1 MTSTCQPSRSGE
13 HFHEVDLFQSHN
25 TNIKNDSFALFCK
38 QEPTDDVSPMKNES
52 LLAAID
58 LGSNSFRLEIC
69 KYSHGLIQRVAYIK
83 ETVRQG
89 SGLDENRNLSSAAM
103 DRGWECLSRFAER
116 LVGFQQP
123 QVRAVATQ
131 TLREAK
137 NSKVFL
143 EKASR
148 ILGFPIEV
156 VSGREE
162 ARLIYQ
168 GVVHLLP
175 SSNERRLII
184 DIGGRSTECI
194 LGVGTQA
201 RVLESY
207 RLGSVSSSMKYFS
220 TGDLSVQAFNKAE
233 VAAKAVLD
241 EALEAFPPNAWDVAY
256 GSSGTVAA
264 VAEALQGA
272 GWPADVVTREGLT
285 WLKETLIA
293 SGHVDKLRI
302 EGLREDRKAVIGGG
316 LSVLNAVMDLFGIHE
331 LKVTPGALRHG
342 VLYDLIEREDDEK
355 DVRTVTVKGLQ
366 KTFRVDSSQAQ
377 RVSKVACGFLKQLLP
392 AQTSSVDGARH
403 LKKLEWAA
411 QLHEIGASISHT
423 DSHKHGAYIL
433 DNTDTPGFVMHELHR
448 LSLLVLGHKGKLR
461 KLEID
466 FEDAFFIYQLLSLR
480 LAVILCHAR
489 RDPDTV
495 SMRLTLSSQIPRCFE
510 LRTEP
515 LWSQR
520 FPQSQH
526 LLQQEVLS
534 WQKTSWELRL
544 VQD

>member
-1 MTSTCQPSRSGE
+1 
-13 HFHEVDLFQSHN
+13 
-25 TNIKNDSFALFCK
+25 
-38 QEPTDDVSPMKNES
+38 MKNES

-69 KYSHGLIQRVAYIK
+69 KYSHGLIQRVSYIK

-89 SGLDENRNLSSAAM
+89 SGLDENRNLSQAAM
-103 DRGWECLSRFAER
+103 ERGWECLSRFAER
-116 LVGFQQP
+116 LAGFKHE

-137 NSKVFL
+137 NRRVFL
-143 EKASR
+143 DKASR
-148 ILGFPIEV
+148 ILGYPIEV

-168 GVVHLLP
+168 GVVHHLP

-194 LGVGTQA
+194 LGQGTHAQ
-201 RVLESY
+201 VLESY

-220 TGDLSVQAFNKAE
+220 TGELSAQAFNKAE

-241 EALEAFPPNAWDVAY
+241 EALESFPSNAWDVAY

-272 GWPADVVTREGLT
+272 GWPTDVVTREGLN
-285 WLKETLIA
+285 WLKEQLI
-293 SGHVDKLRI
+293 SLGHVDKLRL

-342 VLYDLIEREDDEK
+342 VLYDLIEREDEDK
-355 DVRTVTVKGLQ
+355 DARTLTVSGLQ
-366 KTFRVDSSQAQ
+366 KTFRVDTTQAQ
-377 RVSKVACGFLKQLLP
+377 RVRKVACGFLKQLKP
-392 AQTSSVDGARH
+392 AQTSDEGWSRYM
-403 LKKLEWAA
+403 KKLDWAA

-461 KLEID
+461 KLDID

-489 RDPDTV
+489 RDPETAA
-495 SMRLTLSSQIPRCFE
+495 MRLSLSSQVPRCLE
-510 LRTEP
+510 LKMEP

-520 FPQSQH
+520 FPQSHH
-526 LLQQEVLS
+526 LLQQEVMS

-544 VQD
+544 IQD

>member
-1 MTSTCQPSRSGE
+1 
-13 HFHEVDLFQSHN
+13 
-25 TNIKNDSFALFCK
+25 
-38 QEPTDDVSPMKNES
+38 MKNES

-89 SGLDENRNLSSAAM
+89 SGLDENRNLSSSAM

-194 LGVGTQA
+194 LGVGTEA

>member
-1 MTSTCQPSRSGE
+1 
-13 HFHEVDLFQSHN
+13 
-25 TNIKNDSFALFCK
+25 
-38 QEPTDDVSPMKNES
+38 MKNES

-69 KYSHGLIQRVAYIK
+69 KYSHGLIQRVSYIK

-89 SGLDENRNLSSAAM
+89 SGLDENRNLSNAAM
-103 DRGWECLSRFAER
+103 ERGWECLSRFAER
-116 LVGFQQP
+116 LAGFKPQ

-137 NSKVFL
+137 NRKVFL
-143 EKASR
+143 DKAHR
-148 ILGFPIEV
+148 LLGFPIEV

-175 SSNERRLII
+175 FSNERRLII

-194 LGVGTQA
+194 LGQDMNA
-201 RVLESY
+201 QVLESY

-220 TGDLSVQAFNKAE
+220 TGEFTAQAFNKAE

-264 VAEALQGA
+264 VAEALLA
-272 GWPADVVTREGLT
+272 SGWEADVVTREGLN
-285 WLKETLIA
+285 WLKDQLIRV
-293 SGHVDKLRI
+293 GHVDKLRL
-302 EGLREDRKAVIGGG
+302 EGLREDPKAVIGGG
-316 LSVLNAVMDLFGIHE
+316 LSLLSAVMDLFGIE
-331 LKVTPGALRHG
+331 TLKVTPGALRHG
-342 VLYDLIEREDDEK
+342 VLYDLIEREDENK
-355 DVRTVTVKGLQ
+355 DARALTVRGLQ
-366 KTFRVDSSQAQ
+366 KTFRIDTTQAQ
-377 RVSKVACGFLKQLLP
+377 RVSKVAGGFLKQLKP
-392 AQTSSVDGARH
+392 SGTDEHAWSRH
-403 LKKLEWAA
+403 LKKLDWAA
-411 QLHEIGASISHT
+411 QLHEIGTQISHT

-489 RDPDTV
+489 RDPDTA
-495 SMRLTLSSQIPRCFE
+495 SMHLRLSSQVPRCFE
-510 LRTEP
+510 LKMEP

-520 FPQSQH
+520 FPQSSH

-544 VQD
+544 IQD